1 MAPFPNRRR
10 SGARAL
16 ILVLSAAVLMLPA
29 CSGDDADELVV
40 YSGRSEELVGPLLER
55 FSEETGISVAPRYGD
70 SADLALSVA
79 SEDGRGD
86 VDAFISQSPGATGYL
101 AAEGQLEKLPDAV
114 LDRVPEEDRDG
125 DGAWVGL
132 TGRAR
137 VLAYNPNLVDP
148 ADLPGSVF
156 DLTDD
161 AFAGDVALAPT
172 NGSFQDFVTFMR
184 SSAGE
189 EATGD
194 WLTAMA
200 DAGSP
205 TFPNNV
211 SIVEAIANNEVP
223 MGLVNHYYIARAKAT
238 DPDVEVDYVLFD
250 EGDPGSVLLATSVG
264 VTKGADQPEAAQ
276 RLAEFLLS
284 DESQQYFTEET
295 QEYPL
300 VEGIELS
307 DQLQPLNELPVTRID
322 LNELGDGLEGTQRL
336 IEASGLQ

>member
-1 MAPFPNRRR
+1 
-10 SGARAL
+10 
-16 ILVLSAAVLMLPA
+16 
-29 CSGDDADELVV
+29 
-40 YSGRSEELVGPLLER
+40 
-55 FSEETGISVAPRYGD
+55 
-70 SADLALSVA
+70 
-79 SEDGRGD
+79 
-86 VDAFISQSPGATGYL
+86 
-101 AAEGQLEKLPDAV
+101 
-114 LDRVPEEDRDG
+114 
-125 DGAWVGL
+125 
-132 TGRAR
+132 
-137 VLAYNPNLVDP
+137 
-148 ADLPGSVF
+148 
-156 DLTDD
+156 
-161 AFAGDVALAPT
+161 
-172 NGSFQDFVTFMR
+172 
-184 SSAGE
+184 
-189 EATGD
+189 
-194 WLTAMA
+194 
-200 DAGSP
+200 
-205 TFPNNV
+205 
-211 SIVEAIANNEVP
+211 